1 MQITLTFDQPLNFSL
16 AIGDT
21 IHYTDLVASGGY
33 RVSPNYKRLGE
44 VVKIEGK
51 KVFVKDDTTLI
62 TPVINISAVYF
73 MFTKPNSVNLTN
85 LSGYFAEIT
94 FVNNDTKKAE
104 LFAVGSEIVESS
116 K

>member
-1 MQITLTFDQPLNFSL
+1 MQITLTFSEPLNVSL

-21 IHYTDLVASGGY
+21 VHYTSVAFSGGY
-33 RVSPNYKRLGE
+33 QISNNYKRLGE
-44 VVKIEGK
+44 VVKIEDK
-51 KVFVKDDTTLI
+51 KIFIKDNTALLP
-62 TPVINISAVYF
+62 PVIDLSITYF

-85 LSGYFAEIT
+85 LSGYFAEIK

-104 LFAVGSEIVESS
+104 LFAVGSEVVESS